1 MRFLQRDNGKLVL
14 TSRIT
19 LVPGPHDRLIEIIKA
34 TPKGQLAPVMLEL
47 MRRGLELTEPSGS
60 KAETTIRELLE
71 AEGVAGDDYRAIFT
85 RSLRAAWQSLGHE

>member
-34 TPKGQLAPVMLEL
+34 TPKGQLAPVLAEL
-47 MRRGLELTEPSGS
+47 MRRGLELTEPADS
-60 KAETTIRELLE
+60 KAEATIRELLE
-71 AEGVAGDDYRAIFT
+71 AEGLVGDDYRAIFA
-85 RSLRAAWQSLGHE
+85 RSLRTAWQSIAHE